1 MNFIKRPGS
10 FIRVGLALVMGG
22 AFLSVPA
29 FAAATT
35 RETLPLLPRPQQRE
49 VTAGQLVLRDGLPIV
64 IARSAPAR
72 VHEIA
77 EILRDELRLSTGLSA
92 VITSS
97 DAAPVAG
104 AVSLKLVSGVAG
116 GADNPESYTLKIA
129 DGVEVSA
136 VDERGLLWGVQ
147 TLLQAVD
154 LSRPGSPTLARGK
167 ISDQPAY
174 AWRAVMVD
182 PVRSFLD
189 LDFLR
194 RTIRVMSAYKLNI
207 LHLHL
212 IDDHAWRFETKA
224 FPLCNRPGEPLY
236 TQAELKELVA
246 FAQRYGV
253 EIIPEFDFP
262 GHAHAAV
269 TAYPDL
275 DCEGKARAMDQA
287 IFCAGKP
294 FTWEFMEKVI
304 AEAAEIF
311 PSKYIHL
318 GADEP
323 FAVKRWST
331 CPFCQSRMKAKGVT
345 NTTAL
350 YHTFVSDLNEMVKR
364 HGRKLMV
371 WNDAITPGTEPM
383 PPKDILIDAW
393 VNENRVKALT
403 EAGYT
408 IVNSSNRPLYLTSY
422 GQRKGFSLRAVLQW
436 NPRVFGAKAART
448 SDPDLTTLPLP
459 DNARIL
465 GGQACAWATEQG
477 LMEQRLYPRLLAV
490 AETLWSGDARGE
502 LDGFSARMD
511 AGHWARLH
519 RLGVPDLE
527 ALPMETI
534 FTGPDLQAWTAGRA
548 TKFGLVDGELRAP
561 PAGATEG
568 DQLLTT
574 RKYQDFILRFER
586 RSDVNT
592 GETGFTIRC
601 AADSTDGAARGFVVH
616 SSAPPGMR
624 IVAGDVSDLKGWN
637 EFELVARGSVV
648 SLTINGYLAWSVVDP
663 SPRAGAIALRAE
675 GNGFEVKNVSIR
687 SLDR

>member
-1 MNFIKRPGS
+1 
-10 FIRVGLALVMGG
+10 
-22 AFLSVPA
+22 
-29 FAAATT
+29 
-35 RETLPLLPRPQQRE
+35 
-49 VTAGQLVLRDGLPIV
+49 
-64 IARSAPAR
+64 
-72 VHEIA
+72 
-77 EILRDELRLSTGLSA
+77 
-92 VITSS
+92 
-97 DAAPVAG
+97 
-104 AVSLKLVSGVAG
+104 
-116 GADNPESYTLKIA
+116 
-129 DGVEVSA
+129 
-136 VDERGLLWGVQ
+136 
-147 TLLQAVD
+147 
-154 LSRPGSPTLARGK
+154 
-167 ISDQPAY
+167 
-174 AWRAVMVD
+174 MVD

-224 FPLCNRPGEPLY
+224 FPLCNRPGEPRY

-275 DCEGKARAMDQA
+275 DCEGKPRAMDEA

-294 FTWEFMEKVI
+294 FTWEFMDKVI
-304 AEAAEIF
+304 AEAVAIF
-311 PSKYIHL
+311 PSKYIHV

-323 FAVKRWST
+323 FAVKRWNT

-345 NTTAL
+345 TTTAL
-350 YHTFVSDLNEMVKR
+350 YHTFVSDLDELVKR
-364 HGRKLMV
+364 HGRKMMV

-383 PPKDILIDAW
+383 PSNDILIDAW
-393 VNENRVKALT
+393 VNENKVQALT

-422 GQRKGFSLRAVLQW
+422 GQRKGFSLRAVWQW
-436 NPRVFGAKAART
+436 NPRVFGLKAART
-448 SDPDLTTLPLP
+448 SDPDLKTIPLP
-459 DNARIL
+459 ENARIL

-490 AETLWSGDARGE
+490 AETLWSGEARGDLE
-502 LDGFSARMD
+502 GFSARME
-511 AGHWARLH
+511 ARHWARLH
-519 RLGVPDLE
+519 RLGVPDIE
-527 ALPMETI
+527 KLPAETI
-534 FTGPDLQAWTAGRA
+534 FAGSDLREWTAGRP
-548 TKFGLVDGELRAP
+548 TKFAVVGDVLHAP
-561 PAGATEG
+561 PADAAVV
-568 DQLLTT
+568 DQLITT
-574 RKYQDFILRFER
+574 KKYQNFILRFER

-601 AADSTDGAARGFVVH
+601 DGDSPNGVARGFVVH
-616 SSAPPGMR
+616 SSPPPGMKV
-624 IVAGDVSDLKGWN
+624 VAGDVSALKGWN

-663 SPRAGAIALRAE
+663 SPRVGAIALR
-675 GNGFEVKNVSIR
+675 GDGDGFDVKNISIR
-687 SLDR
+687 SLNH

>member
-1 MNFIKRPGS
+1 MNFMKHTRIAVRAG
-10 FIRVGLALVMGG
+10 LVMGSL
-22 AFLSVPA
+22 FLLVHGFAASVPGDA
-29 FAAATT
+29 
-35 RETLPLLPRPQQRE
+35 LPLLPRPQQRE
-49 VTAGQLVLRDGLPIV
+49 VTTGQLVLHDGLPIV
-64 IARSAPAR
+64 IARSASDR
-72 VHEIA
+72 VREIA
-77 EILRDELRLSTGLSA
+77 EILREELRAVAGISA

-97 DAAPVAG
+97 DKPLPGG
-104 AVSLKLVSGVAG
+104 AVSLKLVSTSGSAP
-116 GADNPESYTLKIA
+116 ANAESYALKIA
-129 DGVEVSA
+129 DDVEVSA

-154 LSRPGSPTLARGK
+154 LSRSGSPTLARAQ

-174 AWRAVMVD
+174 AWRAVMLD

-189 LDFLR
+189 LDFIR

-275 DCEGKARAMDQA
+275 DCEGKARPMDQA

-294 FTWEFMEKVI
+294 FTWEFMDKVI
-304 AEAAEIF
+304 AEAVEIF

-345 NTTAL
+345 TTTAL
-350 YHTFVSDLNEMVKR
+350 YHTFVSDLDEMVKR

-393 VNENRVKALT
+393 VNESKVMALT

-422 GQRKGFSLRAVLQW
+422 GQRKGFSLRAVWQW
-436 NPRVFGAKAART
+436 NPRVFGLKVART
-448 SDPDLTTLPLP
+448 TDPDLKTIALPETA
-459 DNARIL
+459 NIL

-490 AETLWSGDARGE
+490 AETLWTGDKRGE
-502 LDGFSARMD
+502 LTGFSERMD
-511 AGHWARLH
+511 AGQWTRLR
-519 RLGVPDLE
+519 RLGVPDTE
-527 ALPMETI
+527 SLPAETI
-534 FTGPDLQAWTAGRA
+534 FTGSDLRAWTAGRP
-548 TKFGLVDGELRAP
+548 TKFALVDGVLHAP
-561 PAGATEG
+561 SAGATET
-568 DQLLTT
+568 DPLITPQAY
-574 RKYQDFILRFER
+574 RNFILRFER

-601 AADSTDGAARGFVVH
+601 EADASKSGARGFVIH

-624 IVAGDVSDLKGWN
+624 IVAGDVSELKGWN
-637 EFELVARGSVV
+637 QFELVARDSVV

-663 SPRAGAIALRAE
+663 SPRAGAIALRGD
-675 GNGFEVKNVSIR
+675 GNGFEMKNISIR